1 LVDTFVR
8 NNLYIDFIFK
18 FNQLTALYYYKAKQ
32 KFPER
37 QIQISKLCQGD
48 LITNLRRDSLI

>member
-37 QIQISKLCQGD
+37 PRFKILVSLLNLEISEKA
-48 LITNLRRDSLI
+48 I